1 MAPEMILLDNT
12 ESDRQRYSTAVDIY
26 AFGIILNAMW
36 RRARPYSKID
46 FDSPLT
52 FLQDVKSGNLR
63 PKIPEDCPEWLG
75 SLMEKCWAQEPRERP
90 SALEVSKALAQGAD
104 AQRIGARR

>member
-36 RRARPYSKID
+36 RRARPYDRSKL
-46 FDSPLT
+46 STPAALR
-52 FLQDVKSGNLR
+52 QKVKSGSLR

-75 SLMEKCWAQEPRERP
+75 SLMERCWAHGPSDRP
-90 SALEVSKALAQGAD
+90 SALKVSEALESGAG
-104 AQRIGARR
+104 GAR